1 MGHSVLQGEFD
12 TPSFRKGAVTGGR
25 LKWFVTDVHA
35 TCSLQISLFVERIE
49 FSVPHLILVFRG
61 NGVLTHNIKISGRM
75 MEFHWMRLIPI
86 SRVQGCAIYF

>member
-25 LKWFVTDVHA
+25 LKWCVTDVHA

-61 NGVLTHNIKISGRM
+61 NGVLTHNI
-75 MEFHWMRLIPI
+75 
-86 SRVQGCAIYF
+86 